1 MKNRQLKPKGS
12 QFKSGSG
19 DIIFKSRG
27 RLIMNYEVLARE
39 IQKLGYAMP
48 DDVEDAKKYVE
59 HFVQK
64 IEEERNSGR
73 FEALV
78 QKQSKTT
85 KE

>member
-1 MKNRQLKPKGS
+1 
-12 QFKSGSG
+12 
-19 DIIFKSRG
+19 
-27 RLIMNYEVLARE
+27 MNYEVLARE

-78 QKQSKTT
+78 KSKAKQQKNKTADA
-85 KE
+85 